1 MFDVMGQMWGPALVE
16 EMTCLCILLALLGAC
31 AKKKVAIG
39 VVSISGHVQH
49 KLTIGATFI

>member
-49 KLTIGATFI
+49 KLTIGATLI